1 MRVLTICPRRRPAPA
16 CKPDSTR
23 LRKKHYPLFPRLLFV
38 LDNTGPAGVEN
49 RIIALESA
57 LLHLG
62 PATLPGVPLLAAT
75 LTDILRDGPC
85 APVWR
90 PVRNPEQRLPW
101 TC

>member
-1 MRVLTICPRRRPAPA
+1 VPAPA
-16 CKPDSTR
+16 PGTR
-23 LRKKHYPLFPRLLFV
+23 RQAGQHAPEEAWRKHYPLFPRLLFV
-38 LDNTGPAGVEN
+38 LDNTGPAGVDN

-62 PATLPGVPLLAAT
+62 PAALPGVPVLAAT
-75 LTDILRDGPC
+75 LADILRDGPC

-90 PVRNPEQRLPW
+90 PVRDPDQRLPW